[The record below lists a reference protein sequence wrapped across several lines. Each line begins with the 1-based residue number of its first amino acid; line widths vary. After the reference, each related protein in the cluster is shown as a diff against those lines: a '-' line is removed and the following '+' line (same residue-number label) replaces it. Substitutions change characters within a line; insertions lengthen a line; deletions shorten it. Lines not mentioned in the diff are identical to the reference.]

1 MTWHEIRHTYPADAP
16 DSLGLLWTA
25 IRKHL
30 VIVTP
35 KEMHFCRQIRHQTPA
50 AGLHGKASYSDT
62 ARFSLPLPATERRLH
77 SAETFI
83 PCHPRTGSAGRG
95 HLRLRARRCVCVCA
109 CAPACVREQVNA
121 LTVQIPTGTAHS
133 FLTASTGTD
142 TPTCPLVSVT
152 TTTGC
157 DAGILD
163 MIIKTCYRNFN
174 SWMLLI

>member
-95 HLRLRARRCVCVCA
+95 HLRLRARRCVCA